1 MCVLP
6 PQAQR
11 VAVCQECGPSRD
23 FSVGVPTG
31 MQTRALILQDGAQGR
46 MRREVDGGLGT
57 SFCVVA
63 LGSLNTWGGSD
74 KLFDLGQVT

>member
-1 MCVLP
+1 M
-6 PQAQR
+6 
-11 VAVCQECGPSRD
+11 
-23 FSVGVPTG
+23 PTG
-31 MQTRALILQDGAQGR
+31 MHTRALILQDGAQGR
-46 MRREVDGGLGT
+46 LRRGVGRGLGT